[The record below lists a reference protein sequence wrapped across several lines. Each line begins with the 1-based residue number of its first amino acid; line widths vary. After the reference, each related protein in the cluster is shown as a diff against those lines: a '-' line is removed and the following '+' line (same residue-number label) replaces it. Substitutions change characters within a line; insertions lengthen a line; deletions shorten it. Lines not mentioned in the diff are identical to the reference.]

1 MTDFTDKPDA
11 NERSADKPKPPAIVP
26 LSPRRRI
33 MYLLAVPTGAAF
45 IFLLLVWKFPDLN
58 VWNIPEGPL
67 FASCFAVTFVGMG
80 AIFLCWR
87 CPVCGSYLG
96 RDAHPPMCAKCGVY
110 FED

>member
-1 MTDFTDKPDA
+1 MTDD
-11 NERSADKPKPPAIVP
+11 ADKPETKPPAIVL

-33 MYLLAVPTGAAF
+33 MYLLAVPTGAA
-45 IFLLLVWKFPDLN
+45 IIVALLVWKFPELN
-58 VWNIPEGPL
+58 FWGIPEMPL
-67 FASCFAVTFVGMG
+67 FITCFVVAFAGLA

-96 RDAHPPMCAKCGVY
+96 RDAHPAMCAKCGVY

>member
-1 MTDFTDKPDA
+1 MTND
-11 NERSADKPKPPAIVP
+11 ADKPELKPPAIVP

-33 MYLLAVPTGAAF
+33 MYLFIGPTLAAILVF
-45 IFLLLVWKFPDLN
+45 LLVWKIPDVN
-58 VWNIPEGPL
+58 VWDIPELPL
-67 FASCFAVTFVGMG
+67 FLTLGAV
-80 AIFLCWR
+80 IFGGLAAVILCWR